1 MRIVMRLK
9 MWLRV
14 VIYRLIRVRRV
25 RTGLRRILIR
35 IFGLSTIWRIM
46 KVGRIIIM

>member
-1 MRIVMRLK
+1 MRVVMRLK
-9 MWLRV
+9 MLLRV
-14 VIYRLIRVRRV
+14 VIYRLIRIRRV

-35 IFGLSTIWRIM
+35 IFVLSTVWRIM